1 MPPGVAPAAD
11 NHLRSRVSVEDWNCW
26 NLKCKE
32 TSQENRFVHFQRSY
46 PGKSYLVSVPREAE
60 IGLLPLPQLCPMD
73 IALSAI
79 SWLPLHHSKLGNTF
93 FSFFFFL
100 QSASC
105 RLSNCSVIYCKW
117 LQKEKKK
124 GKEKEKIPRRYNIVL
139 SVNQTF
145 PVILIACVSLMYF
158 ILLKSFET
166 LQLSSYRPLCG
177 YH

>member
-1 MPPGVAPAAD
+1 MEACHPERSPQLQSAWESGLAWRVRSAGISSAKRQTKGAGLSFSWATQGRALGVYPQGLWSQGLVLVPA
-11 NHLRSRVSVEDWNCW
+11 
-26 NLKCKE
+26 
-32 TSQENRFVHFQRSY
+32 
-46 PGKSYLVSVPREAE
+46 
-60 IGLLPLPQLCPMD
+60 LPQGHRS
-73 IALSAI
+73 LSNLLAASTPFQTLQYI
-79 SWLPLHHSKLGNTF
+79 
-93 FSFFFFL
+93 FSSL

-124 GKEKEKIPRRYNIVL
+124 KEKKQKKIPRRYNIVL

-145 PVILIACVSLMYF
+145 PVMLIACVSLMYF

>member
-1 MPPGVAPAAD
+1 MLESQVQRD
-11 NHLRSRVSVEDWNCW
+11 RLREQACRLAE
-26 NLKCKE
+26 L
-32 TSQENRFVHFQRSY
+32 
-46 PGKSYLVSVPREAE
+46 PREGHWVS
-60 IGLLPLPQLCPMD
+60 IPRDSSLRVLFSSLPYPKD
-73 IALSAI
+73 TALSAI
-79 SWLPLHHSKLGNTF
+79 SWLPRHHSKLCNTF
-93 FSFFFFL
+93 FSSL

-124 GKEKEKIPRRYNIVL
+124 EKKQKKIPRRYNIVL

-145 PVILIACVSLMYF
+145 PVMLIACVSLMYF